1 MKGQSS
7 VGNRIIWAFCMVILC
22 TFLTFFM
29 SMFLGSAFPTMN
41 IIYKAGIP
49 ALILVVLG
57 VAAFGLQNFFI
68 PFLNELSIPD
78 GVRKAIPVII
88 IGLGI
93 VLGQFS
99 YDEFAD
105 AALQTDVFQ
114 NFMVSGTIYET
125 GKFGF
130 ESIYQSGLN
139 VVRVLLGN
147 TVFAVSLYNRIY
159 LVLAA
164 IFVYF
169 ALKNICSQKILAANL
184 FLVLFFCAN
193 HTMELAVKP
202 EATLVYVLLVALF
215 FFSVS
220 MVYYY
225 RTRTHKLIA
234 QVISVFVMGCLFAML
249 FIIEA
254 NSLILALPA
263 ILVSFSGKHRQDGRW
278 YYILAVEGLLLIM
291 ITCVVVL
298 VSKPEIL
305 LNFSFDFPSI
315 DAVNLKSTTL
325 LVLNVIG
332 FLGVYG
338 MGKQK
343 LYYALPALMG
353 IYYMFAKTDFVS
365 GVNGEFFVFMCFAIY
380 AALGVGLLDDSV
392 VEELDEETKENDILD
407 DDESTES
414 VSSEVP
420 KVTQTVPV
428 AVIETPVN
436 NVTVSKEEQEE
447 IASIKAMNDKLNKVE
462 AGFVPLTFK
471 GPKPRE
477 KKSVGYA
484 YEPSIEEMKYDI
496 DVADDDDFD
505 I

>member
-7 VGNRIIWAFCMVILC
+7 VKNRIIWAFCMVVLC

-29 SMFLGSAFPTMN
+29 SMFLGSAFPDMN
-41 IIYKAGIP
+41 LIYRAGIP

-57 VAAFGLQNFFI
+57 IAAFGLQNFFI
-68 PFLNELSIPD
+68 PFLNELSIPE
-78 GVRKAIPVII
+78 GIRKAIPVII
-88 IGLGI
+88 IALGI
-93 VLGQFS
+93 MLGQFS
-99 YDEFAD
+99 YDEFAN

-114 NFMVSGTIYET
+114 NFMINGNIYES

-147 TVFAVSLYNRIY
+147 TVFAVSIYNRIY
-159 LVLAA
+159 LVIAA
-164 IFVYF
+164 IFMYF
-169 ALKNICSQKILAANL
+169 ALKNICSQKTLAANL
-184 FLVLFFCAN
+184 FLIIFFCAK

-215 FFSVS
+215 FFNVS
-220 MVYYY
+220 LVYYY
-225 RTRTHKLIA
+225 RTRTHNLIA
-234 QVISVFVMGCLFAML
+234 QVISVFVMGCLFAVL

-263 ILVSFSGKHRQDGRW
+263 ILVAFSGKDRQDGRW

-305 LNFSFDFPSI
+305 LNFSFDFPSV

-332 FLGVYG
+332 FLGIYG
-338 MGKQK
+338 MAKQK

-353 IYYMFAKTDFVS
+353 VYYMFAKTDFVS
-365 GVNGEFFVFMCFAIY
+365 GVNGEFLVFMCFALY
-380 AALGVGLLDDSV
+380 ASLGVGLLDESV
-392 VEELDEETKENDILD
+392 VEEIDDEAEENDILD
-407 DDESTES
+407 DDDNVENVSLEISKDINPVS
-414 VSSEVP
+414 VNETQVNEEVS
-420 KVTQTVPV
+420 
-428 AVIETPVN
+428 VN
-436 NVTVSKEEQEE
+436 KEEQEE
-447 IASIKAMNDKLNKVE
+447 IATIKAMNDKLNKVE

-477 KKSVGYA
+477 KKSVDYA
-484 YEPSIEEMKYDI
+484 YEPTLDEMKYDI